1 MNSYA
6 APGNRRSLA
15 AEAILRREEAGGE
28 KRSVGLGEPAARA
41 CPAEGKGAVLIATIL
56 SKQLTARRGVAE
68 ASGKRLPGNNNCEK
82 RLREANLII
91 ARPRITPE
99 LSRPA

>member
-15 AEAILRREEAGGE
+15 AEAILRREQAGGE
-28 KRSVGLGEPAARA
+28 NQRVGLGERAARA
-41 CPAEGKGAVLIATIL
+41 CPAEGQGAALIEATL
-56 SKQLTARRGVAE
+56 CTKRSARRGLAE
-68 ASGKRLPGNNNCEK
+68 ASGKRQPGNNNCDK

-91 ARPRITPE
+91 A
-99 LSRPA
+99 

>member
-28 KRSVGLGEPAARA
+28 NQCDGLGETAARA
-41 CPAEGKGAVLIATIL
+41 CQAEGKGAVLIGAIL
-56 SKQLTARRGVAE
+56 PTRPTARRGVAE
-68 ASGKRLPGNNNCEK
+68 ASGNDYQATTSATGVCGK
-82 RLREANLII
+82 
-91 ARPRITPE
+91 TT
-99 LSRPA
+99 